1 MSRIPRRH
9 LKSITKT
16 YHILLRGINK
26 QDIFLDNVDKSKFFR
41 ELKRAKE
48 EFGFKIDA
56 YAIMNNHVHLVIYDE
71 NDNLSEIIHKIATK
85 YGLYFNKKYDRVGH
99 VFQNRYKSIC
109 VETEGYLK
117 NLIRYVIRNP
127 QKDGIC
133 PMHQYNWSSY
143 REFVYKE
150 NITDVEFI
158 LKLFAENRECAINQF
173 LEFCNAMEDK
183 YSDAE
188 FEMENTLNDEQAWDC
203 IERIVKIDLN
213 VFNNC
218 NQKDRDKYIYE
229 ISNIKGISVKQMSRL
244 LGIGSPNIYKI
255 INKIKKD

>member
-56 YAIMNNHVHLVIYDE
+56 YVIMNNHVHLVIYDE
-71 NDNLSEIIHKIATK
+71 NDNLSKIIHKIATK

-109 VETEGYLK
+109 VETEAYLK
-117 NLIRYVIRNP
+117 NLVRYVLRNP
-127 QKDGIC
+127 
-133 PMHQYNWSSY
+133 
-143 REFVYKE
+143 
-150 NITDVEFI
+150 
-158 LKLFAENRECAINQF
+158 
-173 LEFCNAMEDK
+173 
-183 YSDAE
+183 
-188 FEMENTLNDEQAWDC
+188 
-203 IERIVKIDLN
+203 
-213 VFNNC
+213 
-218 NQKDRDKYIYE
+218 QKDRDKYIYE